1 MSAKSELMFAST
13 SVYCAVLSKNPRSTR
28 FPHMCTNMIPVL
40 PHVVFQLDSNFAPI
54 QTKKILKCRGVL
66 FVVVA
71 FSKHFAPV
79 SFLVIQNVFTES
91 VFR

>member
-1 MSAKSELMFAST
+1 MQISKLAIRCMLVDREDSEE
-13 SVYCAVLSKNPRSTR
+13 
-28 FPHMCTNMIPVL
+28 
-40 PHVVFQLDSNFAPI
+40 
-54 QTKKILKCRGVL
+54 KILKCRGVL

-71 FSKHFAPV
+71 FSKHFEQV